1 MRINLEKKTNVN
13 KKKRAYS
20 ILLLGLRY
28 ILTITMEREK
38 KPWINVAFFHL
49 YSNLKS
55 KNT

>member
-38 KPWINVAFFHL
+38 NPWINVAFFHL